1 MTENIEEK
9 NPPCSAGEKL
19 GAKQIREPGRRGRPK
34 VAKTKGDQKPYGVK
48 EKLNKSGYVSKRAG
62 KGSGKPAPE
71 IVLDGNDTAR
81 LELLRPV
88 GRPST
93 YTEEIAKEVC
103 KRLIVGQSLS
113 KICEDP
119 EMPGIST
126 IYDWFDKYPEFAE
139 RYAKAKEDQAET
151 LIDGLLAIADEE
163 EDVNRAR
170 LKIETRKWIAA
181 KMRPKRYGERIDIT
195 KTVDITVTGIK
206 RVIVDEAIEG
216 EVIATDKMI
225 CCDDL
230 KK

>member
-1 MTENIEEK
+1 MSEKIEEK
-9 NPPCSAGEKL
+9 NPPCFAEDKGST
-19 GAKQIREPGRRGRPK
+19 KQVKEPGRRGRPK
-34 VAKTKGDQKPYGVK
+34 GAKANGDKNPYGVK
-48 EKLNKSGYVSKRAG
+48 EALNKSGYVSKRSG
-62 KGSGKPAPE
+62 RGSGKKAPD
-71 IVLDGNDTAR
+71 IVLNGNDTAH

-93 YTEEIAKEVC
+93 YTEEITKEIC
-103 KRLIVGQSLS
+103 KRLIVGQSLT

-126 IYDWFDKYPEFAE
+126 IYDWFDKYPEFSE

-181 KMRPKRYGERIDIT
+181 KMRPKRYGERIDIN
-195 KTVDITVTGIK
+195 KTIDITVTGIK